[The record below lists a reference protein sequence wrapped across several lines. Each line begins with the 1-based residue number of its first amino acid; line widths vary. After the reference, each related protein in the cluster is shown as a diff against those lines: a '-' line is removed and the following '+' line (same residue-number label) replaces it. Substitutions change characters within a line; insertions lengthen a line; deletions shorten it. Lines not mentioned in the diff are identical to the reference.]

1 MNNIE
6 IFSKEMS
13 IKYTLIIILM
23 FLGGLST
30 NPIKA
35 QGSFSAKEQIKLLKI
50 KNDLSKIERIAS
62 ADNFWYY
69 LGKCKSE
76 KIYNKGVIDKDG
88 NLVIKME
95 HRITVPIYNCSTFEF
110 NSEEFTFDDNV
121 FVSDDIDENR
131 KAFVTYIK
139 AKSKNIGH
147 STKMSK
153 SK

>member
-50 KNDLSKIERIAS
+50 KNDLSKIEH
-62 ADNFWYY
+62 
-69 LGKCKSE
+69 CCP
-76 KIYNKGVIDKDG
+76 V
-88 NLVIKME
+88 
-95 HRITVPIYNCSTFEF
+95 
-110 NSEEFTFDDNV
+110 
-121 FVSDDIDENR
+121 
-131 KAFVTYIK
+131 
-139 AKSKNIGH
+139 
-147 STKMSK
+147 
-153 SK
+153 